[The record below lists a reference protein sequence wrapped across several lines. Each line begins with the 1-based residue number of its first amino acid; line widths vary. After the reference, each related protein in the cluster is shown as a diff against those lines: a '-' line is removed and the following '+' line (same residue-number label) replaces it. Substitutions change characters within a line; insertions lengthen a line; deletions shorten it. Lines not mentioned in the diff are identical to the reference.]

1 MNQLMDSLREL
12 LAKYDNETG
21 SFSEIDVSQAIRA
34 LRDAKEQSEPPMQW
48 LAEVMAFDFCEDYQN
63 RETGWGTYYGPMVVL
78 NNKDGTCTESPSIKK
93 VSGGIIQYWSE
104 RATVARHPIL
114 RARYADLVWDF
125 TKVVLGT
132 SPPYTMAQTVID
144 SILDIAHRNCHR
156 HEIDVVTKL
165 KRALSLVLALNDAS
179 RIEVV
184 RDAIIIYEDRIVQD
198 SKPGLW
204 GFSYDLLFDNKR
216 VILSDEQ
223 KRKLIDD
230 LESRLKRVA
239 TPNKPEDTDPWAAE
253 AAALRLANHYR
264 VLGQALEIR
273 RVLLEFGHAFEQVSA
288 NASALQAS
296 AWLQRVHGVYVQYGL
311 NDEAESIAIK
321 LQQIGPRMAS
331 EMKQLSHTMEVPKEK
346 LDKYIAALTAGN
358 LDDIFSRVAAHYIP
372 RKTAVENQL
381 RDLAQKHPV
390 SFLFSTELQDSHG
403 RSIATVGPLDADL
416 TGNIVKQMSQNM
428 SISALFMREV
438 LESLCGKFPACEDSM
453 SEYVF
458 RSPVFDQSRRAIVE
472 MGVKAHF
479 RGEYA
484 VAVHLLIPQIEEA
497 IRCLLEKVGG
507 SILKPARGGG
517 LRLKILDE
525 LLREPMIVDVFGED
539 TVFYFRVL
547 LTDQRGWNLRNSV
560 CHGLCRA
567 EEFGA
572 VMADRILHVLLCL
585 AQIRED
591 KSMGH

>member
-1 MNQLMDSLREL
+1 M
-12 LAKYDNETG
+12 
-21 SFSEIDVSQAIRA
+21 
-34 LRDAKEQSEPPMQW
+34 
-48 LAEVMAFDFCEDYQN
+48 
-63 RETGWGTYYGPMVVL
+63 VL

-93 VSGGIIQYWSE
+93 VSRDMIQYWSE
-104 RATVARHPIL
+104 RATIARHPLL

-132 SPPYTMAQTVID
+132 SPPYTTAQTVID
-144 SILDIAHRNCHR
+144 SILEIAQLNCHR
-156 HEIDVVTKL
+156 YETDVVTKL
-165 KRALSLVLALNDAS
+165 ERALSLALALNDAS
-179 RIEVV
+179 RIERV
-184 RDAIIIYEDRIVQD
+184 RDAIISYEDRIAED

-204 GFSYDLLFDNKR
+204 GFAYDLLFDNNK
-216 VILSDEQ
+216 VDLSDVQ
-223 KRKLIDD
+223 KQKLIDD
-230 LESRLKRVA
+230 LENRLKRVA

-264 VLGQALEIR
+264 ALGRTVEIK
-273 RVLLEFGHAFEQVSA
+273 RVLLEFGRAFEQASA

-296 AWLQRVHGVYVQYGL
+296 AWLQRVHGVYIQYGL

-331 EMKQLSHTMEVPKEK
+331 EMKQLSHAMEVPKEK
-346 LDKYIAALTAGN
+346 LEKYVAALTAGN
-358 LDDIFSRVAAHYIP
+358 LDDVFARVAAHYIP

-381 RDLAQKHPV
+381 RDLAQKHPL
-390 SFLFSTELQDSHG
+390 SFLFSTELQDSCG
-403 RSIATVGPLDADL
+403 RPVATVGPLDADL
-416 TGNIVKQMSQNM
+416 TGNIVKQMSQNI

-438 LESLCGKFPACEDSM
+438 LDSLHGKFPNCEDSII
-453 SEYVF
+453 EHVF
-458 RSPVFDQSRRAIVE
+458 RSPVFDQNRRTIVE

-479 RGEYA
+479 HGDYT

-497 IRCLLEKVGG
+497 IRSLLEKVGG
-507 SILKPARGGG
+507 SILKPSRYGG

-525 LLREPMIVDVFGED
+525 LLREPMIAGVFGED
-539 TVFYFRVL
+539 AVFYFRVL

-567 EEFGA
+567 EEFGS
-572 VMADRILHVLLCL
+572 VMADRVLHALLCL
-585 AQIRED
+585 AQVRER